1 MRTPTLTWDERVVE
15 DVLGEDA
22 GFVDTA
28 LGDETHD
35 EVLAVL
41 GALDVHLEDAVEG
54 LEGRVGRRGE
64 AGQHGHVEH
73 GTCNNG

>member
-1 MRTPTLTWDERVVE
+1 MYENRTWDERVVK
-15 DVLGEDA
+15 DVLREHARLVDA
-22 GFVDTA
+22 A
-28 LGDETHD
+28 LGDEAHD

-73 GTCNNG
+73 GTCKKG